1 MSDLVFIG
9 TSDAFGSGGRRQSA
23 AFLRAPGG
31 GVLIDCGM
39 TTGTGLCDLGIER
52 DEVDTILISHFHADH
67 FGGIPPFL
75 LATLYEDNRR
85 HPLRIAG
92 PPGIQRWVHNLA
104 ATMGYAIEDRE
115 WLFDVSYT
123 ELVPG
128 SEVEIGPVRVESFE
142 TYHQRHT
149 HPHGMIVDTGS
160 HKIAYSGDTGWFDE
174 LPRKVAGA
182 ELFISE
188 CTNHTDSF
196 EYHLSHEV
204 LVERKALFDCGRIIL
219 THLGS
224 EMAHRRGQCD
234 FETADDG
241 LALKI

>member
-23 AFLRAPGG
+23 NFLRAPGG
-31 GVLIDCGM
+31 GVLLDCGM

-52 DEVDTILISHFHADH
+52 DEIDAILVSHFHADH
-67 FGGIPPFL
+67 FGGIPPLL
-75 LATLYEDNRR
+75 LAALYEDGRR
-85 HPLRIAG
+85 HPLQIAG

-104 ATMGYAIEDRE
+104 AAMGYAIEDRD
-115 WLFDVSYT
+115 WPFQIGFH

-128 SEVEIGPVRVESFE
+128 VVQEIGPVRVESFE
-142 TYHQRHT
+142 THHQWHT
-149 HPHGMIVDTGS
+149 HPHGLIVETGA
-160 HKIAYSGDTGWFDE
+160 HRIAYSGDTGWFDE
-174 LPRKVAGA
+174 LPRLVAGA

-188 CTNHTDSF
+188 CTNHRDTF
-196 EYHLSHEV
+196 EYHLSHEI
-204 LVERKALFDCGRIIL
+204 LSERKGQFDCGRMIL

-224 EMAHRRGQCD
+224 EMSDRRGECD

-241 LALKI
+241 LAIKL